1 MVAAVHIADQK
12 SAQKLLNNVAANYA
26 GTLLSVAL
34 PLLTLPLYLN
44 HLGSASWGLV
54 SFVTF
59 FVSTLSILD
68 SGCSQALMR
77 EFASRVGVKPEEIR
91 RSADLL
97 FGYERVYVGFA
108 SVVVLLALPMAGTI
122 GTRWLNLGDLPEKL
136 GCMTVYCA
144 LGLFFVQFPGSIYR
158 TVLSARQQQ
167 VRLNKIQMCFVLLRH
182 FIGVTLVM
190 VQPAITVYLIWQVLC
205 TGLETIYMS
214 NQAWREVGRSRSES
228 EWDRVAM
235 KTTIRFAAVMAVSVL
250 LGAATNMMDKFYI
263 TARLPIAE
271 LGYYGIASSVSFGLL
286 RLSYPIFTAVLPRL
300 TQLSGD
306 KKSTSD
312 INVRLLVASTAGLGL
327 FFVLYLGVG
336 KAVLGLWLRNDAVA
350 ANVVEVLN
358 LLLIGSALNIYYN
371 IGYTNWVAT
380 GKSRVIF
387 RVNLASFLVA
397 LIVTP
402 LAIDRFGLVGAGAA
416 LVLMN
421 AIGACV
427 SLYWLAKSRVD
438 NR

>member
-12 SAQKLLNNVAANYA
+12 SAQKFLNNVAANYA

-205 TGLETIYMS
+205 TG
-214 NQAWREVGRSRSES
+214 S